1 MTDLRSAWTVIALAG
16 PGPGAPRMSDVT
28 LGILSE
34 IPDSRAGLARVLTGE
49 RDGACHLEL
58 RRIGDAADGEELVRA
73 ERLHTGHDARVD
85 HGYFPFFKYM
95 ADQRPLIASIEAAF
109 FKRLAE
115 HEGSD
120 VRNCY
125 DDQYISNGGQLA
137 LLSTGAYRMI
147 ADLRA
152 FLAERRG
159 KPTLTSKPYDVA
171 GAIVCARAAGVVVE
185 TPEGGELDFPI
196 DTSTP
201 LSFVG
206 WTNAETRGRLGPHLW
221 QVLERLG

>member
-1 MTDLRSAWTVIALAG
+1 
-16 PGPGAPRMSDVT
+16 
-28 LGILSE
+28 
-34 IPDSRAGLARVLTGE
+34 
-49 RDGACHLEL
+49 
-58 RRIGDAADGEELVRA
+58 
-73 ERLHTGHDARVD
+73 
-85 HGYFPFFKYM
+85 
-95 ADQRPLIASIEAAF
+95 
-109 FKRLAE
+109 
-115 HEGSD
+115 
-120 VRNCY
+120 
-125 DDQYISNGGQLA
+125 
-137 LLSTGAYRMI
+137 MI